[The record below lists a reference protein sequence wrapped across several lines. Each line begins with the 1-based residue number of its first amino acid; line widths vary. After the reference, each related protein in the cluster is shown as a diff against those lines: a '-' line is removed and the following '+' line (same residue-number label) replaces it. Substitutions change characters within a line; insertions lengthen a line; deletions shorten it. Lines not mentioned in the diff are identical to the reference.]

1 MHADQYMVFNF
12 ASMNAGTMSD
22 CNIVPDDARIII
34 CYMQAAEILY
44 IGAFANG
51 NVVDIASCNNAWPD
65 AGIFSDSYRNTLG
78 ATKAFGSICGT
89 LPLNC

>member
-1 MHADQYMVFNF
+1 
-12 ASMNAGTMSD
+12 MNAGTMSD

-51 NVVDIASCNNAWPD
+51 NVVDIASCNNAWSD
-65 AGIFSDSYRNTLG
+65 AGIFSDSYITGQKYTRCNE
-78 ATKAFGSICGT
+78 SIRINLWNFT
-89 LPLNC
+89 FELLI